1 MTTSIDV
8 VPERLRV
15 DYDPWNTDLYTP
27 RDVFQEAV
35 ADLAALGPVV
45 YSTRHGGFW
54 VVTGYPEAH
63 QVLRDP
69 ETFSSWPNN
78 IIPHGAGKF
87 LPLELDPPEHTAFR
101 HALQPLFNPSRMNAL
116 EPQIRAIVNDLIDG
130 FAGRGRAEF
139 ISEFAHEVPARAFLA
154 LMGWPLEDAPLFS
167 ECTDT
172 TLLGKPGASEE
183 ESNAARFEAAGR
195 LTEYFMKVIEDRRGG
210 SADSDDVTT
219 RIINTPLTVNGETRL
234 FTDAELGNMF
244 HLLSIAGLHTTQGS
258 MAWGLQY
265 LSSRPEQRALLVADP
280 KLVPQAVEEVLRL
293 EAAVSMGR
301 RATRDVEL
309 GGVQVRADDQILIV
323 LSGGNR
329 DPREFDHPN
338 DVDIERSPNRHL
350 SFGAGPHRC
359 IGSHLA
365 RVELR
370 IALEEIHR
378 RIPDYRLDPDETPTT
393 HGSQTRGVLR
403 MPIIFTPEAAGTG
416 HKQS

>member
-1 MTTSIDV
+1 
-8 VPERLRV
+8 
-15 DYDPWNTDLYTP
+15 
-27 RDVFQEAV
+27 
-35 ADLAALGPVV
+35 
-45 YSTRHGGFW
+45 
-54 VVTGYPEAH
+54 
-63 QVLRDP
+63 
-69 ETFSSWPNN
+69 
-78 IIPHGAGKF
+78 
-87 LPLELDPPEHTAFR
+87 
-101 HALQPLFNPSRMNAL
+101 
-116 EPQIRAIVNDLIDG
+116 
-130 FAGRGRAEF
+130 
-139 ISEFAHEVPARAFLA
+139 
-154 LMGWPLEDAPLFS
+154 MGWPLADAPLFS

-195 LTEYFMKVIEDRRGG
+195 LTEYFMKVIEERRGG

-258 MAWGLQY
+258 MAWGLQH
-265 LSSRPEQRALLVADP
+265 LSARPEQRDRLVADP

-301 RATRDVEL
+301 RATKDVQL
-309 GGVQVRADDQILIV
+309 GGVQVRADDQLLIV
-323 LSGGNR
+323 LSGTNR
-329 DPREFDHPN
+329 DTREFEAPTE
-338 DVDIERSPNRHL
+338 VDIERTPNRHL

-378 RIPDYRLDPDETPTT
+378 RIPDYRLDPDEGPTT

-403 MPIIFTPEAAGTG
+403 MPIVFTPE
-416 HKQS
+416 QP

>member
-1 MTTSIDV
+1 MTTTTTLDS
-8 VPERLRV
+8 VPERLQV
-15 DYDPWNTDLYTP
+15 DYDPWNADLYTP
-27 RDVFQEAV
+27 KDVWQDTV
-35 ADLAALGPVV
+35 AEMAARGPVV

-54 VVTGYPEAH
+54 VVTGYAEAH

-101 HALQPLFNPSRMNAL
+101 HALQPLFNPSRMKAL
-116 EPQIRAIVNDLIDG
+116 ETEIRTIVTDLIDG
-130 FAGRGRAEF
+130 FAGRGSCEF
-139 ISEFAHEVPARAFLA
+139 ISEFAHEVPARVFLA

-167 ECTDT
+167 ECTDI

-183 ESNAARFEAAGR
+183 ESNAARIEAAGR
-195 LTEYFMKVIEDRRGG
+195 LTEYFMRVIEDRRGG
-210 SADSDDVTT
+210 SADSEDVTT
-219 RIINTPLTVNGETRL
+219 KIVNTPIELDGGSRL
-234 FTDAELGNMF
+234 FTDAELCNMF
-244 HLLSIAGLHTTQGS
+244 HLLAIAGLHTTQGS
-258 MAWGLQY
+258 MAWGLKY
-265 LSSRPEQRALLVADP
+265 LAADP
-280 KLVPQAVEEVLRL
+280 AQRDRLAADLSLVSTCVEEVLRI

-301 RATRDVEL
+301 RATKDVEL
-309 GGVQVRADDQILIV
+309 GGAHIRADDQLLVV

-329 DPREFDHPN
+329 DEREFERPN
-338 DVDIERSPNRHL
+338 EVDIQRSPNRHL

-378 RIPDYRLDPDETPTT
+378 RIPDYRLDPDEAPTT

-403 MPIIFTPEAAGTG
+403 MPILFTPE
-416 HKQS
+416 KS

>member
-1 MTTSIDV
+1 MTTSVDV
-8 VPERLRV
+8 VPDRLRV
-15 DYDPWNTDLYTP
+15 DYDPWNPDLYTAK
-27 RDVFQEAV
+27 DAYQSAV
-35 ADLAALGPVV
+35 ADLSALGPVV
-45 YSTRHGGFW
+45 YSTNHGGFW

-63 QVLRDP
+63 QVLRDA

-101 HALQPLFNPSRMNAL
+101 QALQPLFNPSRMKAL
-116 EPQIRAIVNDLIDG
+116 EPEIRSIVNDLIDG
-130 FAGRGRAEF
+130 FAARGSAEF
-139 ISEFAHEVPARAFLA
+139 ISEFAHEVPARVFLA
-154 LMGWPLEDAPLFS
+154 LMDWPLEDAPLFS

-195 LTEYFMKVIEDRRGG
+195 LTEYFMKVIEERRGG

-219 RIINTPLTVNGETRL
+219 KIINTPLTVNGETRL

-265 LSSRPEQRALLVADP
+265 LSGRPRQRDRLAADLSLVA
-280 KLVPQAVEEVLRL
+280 QAVEEVLRL

-301 RATRDVEL
+301 RATSDVEL
-309 GGVQVRADDQILIV
+309 GGVMVRADDQLLV
-323 LSGGNR
+323 LLAANNR
-329 DPREFDHPN
+329 DPREFDRPN

-378 RIPDYRLDPDETPTT
+378 RIPDYRLDPDEDPTT

-403 MPIIFTPEAAGTG
+403 MPIVFTPEA
-416 HKQS
+416 Q

>member
-1 MTTSIDV
+1 MTTSVDV
-8 VPERLRV
+8 VPEQLRV

-27 RDVFQEAV
+27 KDVFQEAV
-35 ADLAALGPVV
+35 ADLSALGPVV

-69 ETFSSWPNN
+69 DTFSSWPNN

-101 HALQPLFNPSRMNAL
+101 HALQPLFNPSRMKAM
-116 EPQIRAIVNDLIDG
+116 ETEIRGIVNDLIDR
-130 FAGRGRAEF
+130 FAARGHAEF
-139 ISEFAHEVPARAFLA
+139 ISEFAHEVPARVFLA
-154 LMGWPLEDAPLFS
+154 LMDWPLEDAPLFS

-183 ESNAARFEAAGR
+183 ESNAARVEAAGR
-195 LTEYFMKVIEDRRGG
+195 LTEYFTDVIEQRRGG
-210 SADSDDVTT
+210 SADSEDVTT

-258 MAWGLQY
+258 MAWGLKY
-265 LSSRPEQRALLVADP
+265 LSGRPDQRDLLVADP
-280 KLVPQAVEEVLRL
+280 ALVSQAVEEVLRL

-309 GGVQVRADDQILIV
+309 GGVQVRADDQLLVV

-329 DPREFDHPN
+329 DPREFDRPN
-338 DVDIERSPNRHL
+338 EVDIERSPNRHL

-378 RIPDYRLDPDETPTT
+378 RIPDYRLDPEEAPTT

-403 MPIIFTPEAAGTG
+403 MPIVFTPE
-416 HKQS
+416 KS